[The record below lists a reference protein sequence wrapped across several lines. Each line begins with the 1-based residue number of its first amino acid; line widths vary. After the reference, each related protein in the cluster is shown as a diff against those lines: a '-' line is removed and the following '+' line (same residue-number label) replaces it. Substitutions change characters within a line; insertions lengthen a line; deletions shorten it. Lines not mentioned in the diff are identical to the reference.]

1 MGIFWYQGIG
11 KYKQQIHRMYS
22 GFAQRAWFP
31 TQKHKGFLICIEGF
45 FPWYTFYLFDFLTIF
60 QPKSNQQVV
69 MLRSRRFF
77 RHQHQQFWLMSYF
90 DVICVIW
97 CHMCHLMS
105 NDTYDIKIWH
115 KSISPILVS
124 KEASIPQQFHLLI
137 QFWLKNSFW
146 MK

>member
-1 MGIFWYQGIG
+1 MGIFWYQGMG

-22 GFAQRAWFP
+22 GFAQRTWFP
-31 TQKHKGFLICIEGF
+31 TQKHKGFSIFIKGIF
-45 FPWYTFYLFDFLTIF
+45 FRCTFYHFHLLTIF

-77 RHQHQQFWLMSYF
+77 WHQYQHFWLMSYF

-97 CHMCHLMS
+97 CHMRHLMS

-124 KEASIPQQFHLLI
+124 KEASIPQQSDLLI
-137 QFWLKNSFW
+137 QSWLKNCF
-146 MK
+146 